1 MREDEF
7 LKSSCPLFGILK
19 RERERN
25 EINLFQSSPGE
36 QKKNGRHPVFFS
48 LTPMEIFLALVEISV
63 SL

>member
-36 QKKNGRHPVFFS
+36 QKKSGRHAVFFFS
-48 LTPMEIFLALVEISV
+48 DSYGDFLS
-63 SL
+63 SG